1 MGVAGQ
7 GENGFGV
14 DSMVSKT
21 EQTEK
26 GMKHTM

>member
-14 DSMVSKT
+14 DFMVSKT